1 MSDDNTPIIL
11 DISGR
16 ISLESEEMEQIPASG
31 IYLNS
36 DDDERK
42 THVKDAI
49 IDDAFPEVVHFEVV
63 RDIEDREAFDKFLEL
78 RDRIKAIAAD
88 DIEYDFEVYDELFS
102 TKEESLI
109 LHIVV
114 ENQEIS
120 EIYGTIEYKGVMD
133 DLFVDTSDLV
143 DEILGEIDEVENE
156 FDSGDRD
163 FTEEEIQKFERYIED
178 EDKSNIRVLPLSI
191 LDSYFKSYEVSDWE
205 NTALRETLN
214 LQPYWPIHVEH

>member
-16 ISLESEEMEQIPASG
+16 ISLESEEMEQVPASG

-88 DIEYDFEVYDELFS
+88 DIEYDFEIYDELFS
-102 TKEESLI
+102 TKEESLV

-120 EIYGTIEYKGVMD
+120 EIYGTIEYK
-133 DLFVDTSDLV
+133 
-143 DEILGEIDEVENE
+143 EILGEIDEVENE

-163 FTEEEIQKFERYIED
+163 FTKEEIQKFERYIED

>member
-16 ISLESEEMEQIPASG
+16 ISLESEEMEQVPASG

-36 DDDERK
+36 DDDGERK

-63 RDIEDREAFDKFLEL
+63 RDIENREAFDKFLEL

-88 DIEYDFEVYDELFS
+88 DIEYDFEIYDELFS
-102 TKEESLI
+102 TKEESLV

-120 EIYGTIEYKGVMD
+120 EIYGTIEYK
-133 DLFVDTSDLV
+133 
-143 DEILGEIDEVENE
+143 EILGEIDEVENE

-163 FTEEEIQKFERYIED
+163 FTKEEIQKFDRYIED
-178 EDKSNIRVLPLSI
+178 EDKSNIRVLPISI

>member
-16 ISLESEEMEQIPASG
+16 ISLESEEMEQVPASG

-63 RDIEDREAFDKFLEL
+63 RDIENREAFDKFLEL

-88 DIEYDFEVYDELFS
+88 DIEYDFEIYDELFS
-102 TKEESLI
+102 TKEESLV

-120 EIYGTIEYKGVMD
+120 EIYGTIEYK
-133 DLFVDTSDLV
+133 
-143 DEILGEIDEVENE
+143 EILGEIDEVENE

-163 FTEEEIQKFERYIED
+163 FTKEEIQKFERYIED

>member
-1 MSDDNTPIIL
+1 
-11 DISGR
+11 
-16 ISLESEEMEQIPASG
+16 
-31 IYLNS
+31 
-36 DDDERK
+36 
-42 THVKDAI
+42 
-49 IDDAFPEVVHFEVV
+49 V

-78 RDRIKAIAAD
+78 RDRIKAIAVD

-102 TKEESLI
+102 TKEESLV

-133 DLFVDTSDLV
+133 DLFADTSDLV
-143 DEILGEIDEVENE
+143 DDILGEIDEVESE

-163 FTEEEIQKFERYIED
+163 FTKEEIQKFEKYIEN

-191 LDSYFKSYEVSDWE
+191 LDSYFKSFEVSDWE

-214 LQPYWPIHVEH
+214 SQPYWPIHVEH

>member
-88 DIEYDFEVYDELFS
+88 DIEYDFEIYDELFS
-102 TKEESLI
+102 TKEESLV

-120 EIYGTIEYKGVMD
+120 EIYGTIEYK
-133 DLFVDTSDLV
+133 
-143 DEILGEIDEVENE
+143 EILGEIDEVESE

-163 FTEEEIQKFERYIED
+163 FTKEEIQKFERYIED

-191 LDSYFKSYEVSDWE
+191 LDSYFKTYEVSDWE